1 MGESSCPDKPLHYL
15 CDSIL
20 CELDS
25 DDAIE
30 RTHSGISTSK
40 RGSPAGCPSSR
51 RDIVPI
57 SLRAWFSP

>member
-30 RTHSGISTSK
+30 RT